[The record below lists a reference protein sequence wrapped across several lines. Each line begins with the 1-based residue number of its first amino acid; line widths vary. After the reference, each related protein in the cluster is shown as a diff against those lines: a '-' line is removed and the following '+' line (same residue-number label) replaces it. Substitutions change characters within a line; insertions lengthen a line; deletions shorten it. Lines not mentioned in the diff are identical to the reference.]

1 MRMKQVVI
9 RAQDRVARLMGL
21 DPAQRPSIV
30 RGMLHPPSGDATGYW
45 LQLLISVV
53 LATLGLALN
62 STAVVI
68 GAMLIAP
75 FMRPIVELAMGLATG
90 SPPLAFR
97 TGQRAVASIA
107 LSVGASAAFTAM
119 LPFHDP
125 TPELVARMAPTLLD
139 LAVAAA
145 CAVAGAYAVIVSNNS
160 VATTAAGTSIG
171 ISLVPPLCTAGYGLS
186 VGDWEMATGAGL
198 LFTANITGI
207 ITVAS
212 AVFVI
217 VGFGQSNIGE
227 LERAVDDDERF
238 GTAARFGFAVASQSR
253 RLGLVSRL
261 VLPLLLLGAIGYPLL
276 EAVNEMT
283 QRTAIRQ
290 RVATILERSAGDR
303 VMEYSLDLR
312 ARPIELRV
320 VLVGDP
326 AVARGL
332 EATLRGEL
340 AALGK
345 PSARV
350 AVWAV
355 PDATA
360 VSALSARLDEVPRM
374 LAPPPEPEPEP
385 PPPLEARIRTA
396 WPAEH
401 GGELLAV
408 WTTDGP
414 PPQARITHLGPELGS
429 AGRELLVKAVTVDV
443 TPELV
448 EETLVEVAP
457 PVVDSAAWV
466 DDALV
471 LLERASHH
479 PRVHVCVTAPP
490 PPRRRP
496 RVPPADTR
504 LREALEKLAAAGA
517 SAGASANVVVVEGT
531 SWRLVP
537 QTSPCPVAP
546 ETPR

>member
-75 FMRPIVELAMGLATG
+75 LMRPIVELAMGLATG

-107 LSVGASAAFTAM
+107 LAVGASAAFTAM
-119 LPFHDP
+119 LPFHDQ

-145 CAVAGAYAVIVSNNS
+145 CALAGAYAVIMSNNS

-186 VGDWEMATGAGL
+186 VGDWDMAAGAGL

-217 VGFGQSNIGE
+217 VGFGQANIGE
-227 LERAVDDDERF
+227 LERPLDEDEYF
-238 GTAARFGFAVASQSR
+238 GTAARFGHAVASQSR

-283 QRTAIRQ
+283 QRSTIRQ
-290 RVATILERSAGDR
+290 RIESLLEHSGGDR
-303 VMEYSLDLR
+303 VMEYSLDQR

-326 AVARGL
+326 AIARGL

-345 PSARV
+345 PDARV

-355 PDATA
+355 SDATA
-360 VSALSARLDEVPRM
+360 VSALSARLDEVPR
-374 LAPPPEPEPEP
+374 LLKPPPEPPPPP

-396 WPAEH
+396 WPAEA
-401 GGELLAV
+401 GGELLSV

-414 PPQARITHLGPELGS
+414 PPQARITHLGSALGP
-429 AGRELLVKAVTVDV
+429 AGHELLVKAVTIEVA
-443 TPELV
+443 PELV
-448 EETLVEVAP
+448 TESLAEVVP
-457 PVVDSAAWV
+457 PADGSAAWI

-471 LLERASHH
+471 LLERASQHA
-479 PRVHVCVTAPP
+479 RVHVCVTAPA

-496 RVPPADTR
+496 RTPPPDTR
-504 LREALEKLAAAGA
+504 LREALDKLAAAA
-517 SAGASANVVVVEGT
+517 TSAGTSSNVVVIGGER
-531 SWRLVP
+531 WRLVP
-537 QTSPCPVAP
+537 QTAPCPVAP
-546 ETPR
+546 VPPG